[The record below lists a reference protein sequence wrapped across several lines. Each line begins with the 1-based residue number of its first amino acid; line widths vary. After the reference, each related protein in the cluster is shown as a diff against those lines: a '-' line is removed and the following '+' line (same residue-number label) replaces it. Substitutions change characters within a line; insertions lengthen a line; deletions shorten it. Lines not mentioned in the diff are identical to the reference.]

1 MKVSPMMQ
9 QYMDIKAEYQDCILF
24 FRLGDFYEMFFEDA
38 KTASRELELT
48 LTGKNCGQE
57 ERAPMCGVPFHSAE
71 GYIARLVERG
81 YKVAICEQM
90 EDPKAA
96 KGIVKREVIQ
106 IVTPGTLTSQSM
118 LAEKENNYLAAVH
131 MDAEGLSVA
140 YCDISTGELNVT
152 EYRGEDLYATLL
164 NELVKIKAKEIIV
177 SQTLAEQ
184 YDADEM
190 KQITEACLDVRSDAF
205 FSVRA
210 CEEAI
215 KSQFQTIS
223 LTGLGLDFRPYGVIA
238 LGVLLNYLLE
248 TQKQSLK
255 HITHVN
261 IYEIGGHMTLD
272 KATLRNLE
280 ITETL
285 YDRKVS
291 GSLLGVLDKTHTAMG
306 SRKMKQWLREPLNRA
321 DEINLRLDAVESLYD
336 NPLLRNN
343 LKEALKD
350 IYDFERLTGR
360 IACGNANGK
369 DMIALRNS
377 IAVLPELKDG
387 LSELSEDSQL
397 LSNLNEEMDPLTE
410 VYQLIEAAIVEDPP
424 FQIREGGLI
433 KAGFSAELD
442 QLKDSI
448 KDGKHWIAN
457 LENSERERTG
467 IRNLKV
473 GYNRVFGYYL
483 EVTKSFY
490 DMIPE
495 NYIRKQTLANA
506 ERFITPELKEMESLV
521 LNAET
526 KINQME
532 YDIFCDLREQ
542 IEAYIVPIQKTSS
555 AVACLDVLCSFAEVS
570 DRLGYVKPVIDES
583 LELEILKG
591 RHPVIEQTIPDGQFV
606 SNDVYMNDHDT
617 SMLLITGPNMAGK
630 STYMRQ
636 TALIVLMAQ
645 AGCFVPCE
653 RARIG
658 VVDRIF
664 TRIGAS
670 DNLAQGQSTFF
681 VEMSELSY
689 ILGSARQRSLVILD
703 EIGRGTST
711 YDGLSIA
718 WAAVEYLCNEKTH
731 IRTLFA
737 THYHELTVLEDEISG
752 VRNLNVDV
760 SEENGNIV
768 FLHKI
773 VEGSASRSYGIHVA
787 RLAGVPK
794 KLLDRAEDK
803 LAELESSASE
813 GSSVHTCEESSTTP
827 DSQEK
832 GAKEGKV
839 SKSAKPSKPSGT
851 AVEGQISLFDFAPVS
866 VVERL
871 RDIDLMEITPS
882 QAFRILEELKESLD
896 D

>member
-1 MKVSPMMQ
+1 
-9 QYMDIKAEYQDCILF
+9 
-24 FRLGDFYEMFFEDA
+24 
-38 KTASRELELT
+38 
-48 LTGKNCGQE
+48 
-57 ERAPMCGVPFHSAE
+57 
-71 GYIARLVERG
+71 
-81 YKVAICEQM
+81 
-90 EDPKAA
+90 
-96 KGIVKREVIQ
+96 
-106 IVTPGTLTSQSM
+106 
-118 LAEKENNYLAAVH
+118 
-131 MDAEGLSVA
+131 
-140 YCDISTGELNVT
+140 
-152 EYRGEDLYATLL
+152 
-164 NELVKIKAKEIIV
+164 
-177 SQTLAEQ
+177 
-184 YDADEM
+184 
-190 KQITEACLDVRSDAF
+190 
-205 FSVRA
+205 
-210 CEEAI
+210 
-215 KSQFQTIS
+215 
-223 LTGLGLDFRPYGVIA
+223 
-238 LGVLLNYLLE
+238 
-248 TQKQSLK
+248 
-255 HITHVN
+255 
-261 IYEIGGHMTLD
+261 
-272 KATLRNLE
+272 
-280 ITETL
+280 
-285 YDRKVS
+285 
-291 GSLLGVLDKTHTAMG
+291 
-306 SRKMKQWLREPLNRA
+306 
-321 DEINLRLDAVESLYD
+321 
-336 NPLLRNN
+336 
-343 LKEALKD
+343 
-350 IYDFERLTGR
+350 
-360 IACGNANGK
+360 
-369 DMIALRNS
+369 
-377 IAVLPELKDG
+377 
-387 LSELSEDSQL
+387 
-397 LSNLNEEMDPLTE
+397 
-410 VYQLIEAAIVEDPP
+410 
-424 FQIREGGLI
+424 
-433 KAGFSAELD
+433 
-442 QLKDSI
+442 
-448 KDGKHWIAN
+448 
-457 LENSERERTG
+457 
-467 IRNLKV
+467 
-473 GYNRVFGYYL
+473 
-483 EVTKSFY
+483 
-490 DMIPE
+490 
-495 NYIRKQTLANA
+495 
-506 ERFITPELKEMESLV
+506 MESLV

-583 LELEILKG
+583 LELEICKG

-636 TALIVLMAQ
+636 TALIVLMAH

-653 RARIG
+653 KARIG

-718 WAAVEYLCNEKTH
+718 WAAVEYLCNAKTH

-752 VRNLNVDV
+752 VCNLNVDV

-794 KLLDRAEDK
+794 TLLERAEDK
-803 LAELESSASE
+803 LAELEASASE
-813 GSSVHTCEESSTTP
+813 AFKGHTCGEHSTMP
-827 DSQEK
+827 DPQGKEV
-832 GAKEGKV
+832 KEGKI
-839 SKSAKPSKPSGT
+839 SKSAKPSGT